1 MDTVTATEFQR
12 RPGEYQHRVVSRRT
26 SLTIT
31 SHGRPQVVLV
41 PVDEYERLKRRDR
54 EAFLTSELPEEIVQA
69 IAATRMDPRHD
80 HLDAELDDT

>member
-1 MDTVTATEFQR
+1 
-12 RPGEYQHRVVSRRT
+12 
-26 SLTIT
+26 
-31 SHGRPQVVLV
+31 VVLV

-80 HLDAELDDT
+80 HLDAELDQT